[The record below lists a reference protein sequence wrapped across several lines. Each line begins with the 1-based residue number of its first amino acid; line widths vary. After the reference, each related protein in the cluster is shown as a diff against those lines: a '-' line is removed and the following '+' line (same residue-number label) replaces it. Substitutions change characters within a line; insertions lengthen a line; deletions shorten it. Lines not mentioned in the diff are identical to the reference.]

1 MFPFW
6 GSTCYGSEPM
16 SRQSFLQGRLKFLKW
31 MRDDLETRLAGLN
44 AAIEKVEQQLTQ
56 EDAA

>member
-31 MRDDLETRLAGLN
+31 MRDDQQTSLAVLN
-44 AAIEKVEQQLTQ
+44 AAIEKVEQLLSLV
-56 EDAA
+56 DVA